1 MIRYLPG
8 MILAIFGV
16 VVYVTGC
23 LLYLAYRRQLP
34 PALGGKSAFP
44 ANDNAAP
51 NAGPKTLQIY
61 AIAMMVL
68 GIAALGAGLFALD
81 IAQTHVI
88 R

>member
-1 MIRYLPG
+1 MSRFIPG
-8 MILAIFGV
+8 LILAIFGV

-34 PALGGKSAFP
+34 PSLAGKSARP
-44 ANDNAAP
+44 ANDNA
-51 NAGPKTLQIY
+51 GPETSKTLLIY

-68 GIAALGAGLFALD
+68 GILALGAGLFALD
-81 IAQTHVI
+81 IAQTHVP

>member
-1 MIRYLPG
+1 MSRFIPG
-8 MILAIFGV
+8 LILAIFGV

-34 PALGGKSAFP
+34 PSLAGKSVRP
-44 ANDNAAP
+44 ANDNA
-51 NAGPKTLQIY
+51 GPDTGSKTLLIY

-68 GIAALGAGLFALD
+68 GILALGAGLFALD
-81 IAQTHVI
+81 IAQTHVP